1 MSVSGIS
8 SSNLFNYSNQSIQNN
23 LQRFQQEF
31 QQLGQDLQN
40 GNVTAAQQDFAT
52 LQQLGPQASSTLS
65 TQTSDPMVQAFNQLG
80 QDLQSGN
87 VSAAQK
93 DYTNLKQD
101 FQNAAHTRAHHHHQF
116 RSGDSGEMSQLFE
129 QLGQALQSGN
139 VSSAQTAYS
148 SLLQDLPQL
157 GQNNQLASALTST
170 SNANSVSITA

>member
-8 SSNLFNYSNQSIQNN
+8 SSNLFNYSNQNIQNN
-23 LQRFQQEF
+23 QQQFQQEF

-40 GNVTAAQQDFAT
+40 GNVSAAQQDFAT

-65 TQTSDPMVQAFNQLG
+65 TQTSNPMVQALNQLRK
-80 QDLQSGN
+80 DLQSGN

-101 FQNAAHTRAHHHHQF
+101 FQNAAHTRAHHHHQPH
-116 RSGDSGEMSQLFE
+116 SADGSEISQLFD

-148 SLLQDLPQL
+148 SMVQDLPQL
-157 GQNNQLASALTST
+157 AQGNELASAPTSI
-170 SNANSVSITA
+170 SNAGSVSITA